1 MADFYRRAEVSRAA
15 TERHLTALAA
25 VHVQTPLKEQAAK
38 VCRPVRREGQ
48 RYRALNPLADNDAQL
63 MAIVNR
69 GEFSLNGFRNRDVR
83 FHLYGVSEDKEQGR
97 RQMAAVGRRLRL
109 LRAHGLIAKVSKTHR
124 YVVTEKGRNVMTALL
139 AARQA
144 STEQLTKLA
153 A

>member
-1 MADFYRRAEVSRAA
+1 MCKPRLSNKRPQCVGPFGTRGSASARSIRWRIA
-15 TERHLTALAA
+15 T
-25 VHVQTPLKEQAAK
+25 LK
-38 VCRPVRREGQ
+38 
-48 RYRALNPLADNDAQL
+48 LI
-63 MAIVNR
+63 AIVNR

-83 FHLYGVSEDKEQGR
+83 FHLYGVTEDKAKER

-124 YVVTEKGRNVMTALL
+124 YVVTEKGREVITALL

-144 STEQLTKLA
+144 STEQLTALA